1 MDQLHP
7 QSQAV
12 PEPVA
17 ARPVPP
23 ADLAAV
29 TSQLEARAFL
39 HDDPVAYRA
48 GVRDALSE
56 LSIRTHAPREHLG
69 AG

>member
-1 MDQLHP
+1 MDQHHTQP
-7 QSQAV
+7 HAAPEHAAAV
-12 PEPVA
+12 
-17 ARPVPP
+17 PVPP
-23 ADLAAV
+23 AELAAV

-56 LSIRTHAPREHLG
+56 LSIRSHAPREH
-69 AG
+69 AGTG